1 MFRYSLNFK
10 NLLINTMKSN
20 YNVRNYSS
28 SRILNSSS
36 VRHAKVRRSLESKTE
51 IPVVNPNL
59 DPNSKVLMY
68 NGLFVIFCSF
78 CSAGVYYI
86 DGKFSSL
93 EKNTSDKFSSLEKN
107 IASFEKNT
115 NDKFINLEKN
125 TSDKFINLEKNTND
139 KFANL
144 EKSITGLERITNDKI
159 TNLERITND
168 KITNLER
175 NVNDKFTNIEKIQ
188 SKNVKP
194 ESAVRWW

>member
-10 NLLINTMKSN
+10 NLLINGVKTN
-20 YNVRNYSS
+20 YNVRKYSS
-28 SRILNSSS
+28 ARLAKERSIESS
-36 VRHAKVRRSLESKTE
+36 AIRRSLKSKTE

-59 DPNSKVLMY
+59 DLNSKVLMY

-125 TSDKFINLEKNTND
+125 TNDKFINLEKNTND

-175 NVNDKFTNIEKIQ
+175 NVSDKFTNIEKIQ

-194 ESAVRWW
+194 EAVVKWW